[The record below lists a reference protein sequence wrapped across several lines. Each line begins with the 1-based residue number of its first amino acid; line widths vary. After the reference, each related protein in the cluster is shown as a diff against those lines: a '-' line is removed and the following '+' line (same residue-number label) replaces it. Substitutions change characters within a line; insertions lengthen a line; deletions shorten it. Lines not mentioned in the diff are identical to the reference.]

1 MALLA
6 LMFCSLLARKVS
18 DASSAESEPWSSVE
32 AGRAAAA
39 SPSSN
44 FTCLSSFV
52 LLRCP
57 VLFTPFLCVVLSSAS
72 ESSSLVDCWVEG
84 AERRAT
90 LSRKGLTVEVADAL
104 DVVSSSLGKMSG

>member
-44 FTCLSSFV
+44 FTCLSFV

-72 ESSSLVDCWVEG
+72 ESSSSVDCWVEG

-90 LSRKGLTVEVADAL
+90 LSLKGLTVEVADAL
-104 DVVSSSLGKMSG
+104 DVVSSSLGKISG

>member
-72 ESSSLVDCWVEG
+72 ESSVDCWVEG

-90 LSRKGLTVEVADAL
+90 LSLKGLTVEVADAL